1 MAAGAREA
9 NLGDICGP
17 YFQVSTCAL
26 FSCDP
31 VHMFSCALV
40 PYCIMPLWHYIR
52 VHQRTDTG
60 EGTLEL
66 GELFFA
72 YGQCSQLQAH
82 TEQLEEGPAQH
93 IRKPG
98 AVFSGVQVLCY
109 PILAY
114 LLLSYLIVCSSGD
127 SHGTKILSLHRR
139 MLNVCAG
146 LEVAVSN

>member
-31 VHMFSCALV
+31 VRMFSCALV
-40 PYCIMPLWHYIR
+40 PYCILPFWHYIR

-66 GELFFA
+66 GELVFS
-72 YGQCSQLQAH
+72 YGQCSQLQAR
-82 TEQLEEGPAQH
+82 TEQLEEGAAQN
-93 IRKPG
+93 IRKRG

-109 PILAY
+109 LMIAY
-114 LLLSYLIVCSSGD
+114 ILSYLILCSSGD
-127 SHGTKILSLHRR
+127 NHGTKILCLHRR
-139 MLNVCAG
+139 MLNMCAG